1 MSQQYHRYQR
11 DSQVHQVDGHGSM
24 AGMPQDALLSLLFPF
39 WQLVIGACVLLAVVL
54 SARRLL
60 GRGPSRM
67 TRALIVTG
75 GAALGL
81 AALGILLAGR

>member
-1 MSQQYHRYQR
+1 
-11 DSQVHQVDGHGSM
+11 M
-24 AGMPQDALLSLLFPF
+24 AGMSQDALLSLLFPF
-39 WQLVIGACVLLAVVL
+39 WQLVIGVCVLLAVVL
-54 SARRLL
+54 SARRLCK
-60 GRGPSRM
+60 RGPSRM

>member
-1 MSQQYHRYQR
+1 
-11 DSQVHQVDGHGSM
+11 
-24 AGMPQDALLSLLFPF
+24 
-39 WQLVIGACVLLAVVL
+39 
-54 SARRLL
+54 
-60 GRGPSRM
+60 M